1 MTAVLYQQDER
12 VLATAG
18 AVDGYVAPPRNTF
31 LIEYCG
37 ETRSLIR
44 EGLLSHIS
52 CLLFWL
58 QGSEILGH

>member
-18 AVDGYVAPPRNTF
+18 AVDGYVAPPPNMF
-31 LIEYCG
+31 LIEYFG
-37 ETRSLIR
+37 ETGSFIR
-44 EGLLSHIS
+44 EGLHSHIS

-58 QGSEILGH
+58 QDCEVLGH